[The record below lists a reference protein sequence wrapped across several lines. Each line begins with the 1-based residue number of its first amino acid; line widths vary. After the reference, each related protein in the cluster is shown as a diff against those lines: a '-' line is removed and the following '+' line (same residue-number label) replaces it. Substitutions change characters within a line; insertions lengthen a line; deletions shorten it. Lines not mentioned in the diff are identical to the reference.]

1 MNSGPNWPLAA
12 MRVIDLST
20 DIAGPYCTKML
31 VDAGATVIKVESP
44 AGDPL
49 RRWTASG
56 THIAPGQDSALF
68 QHLNASKRS
77 VVADIETAA
86 GRQIVLDLAAT
97 ADLVVESYAP
107 GALARLGLTL
117 EALQTRNPGLSLL
130 SISPWGGTGPWAHRP
145 ATEFTLQA
153 ATGATDYRRP
163 PGRLPVAA
171 GGRIGEWIAG
181 IFAAA
186 GALCAWRAAR
196 ITGAGQHLD
205 LSIFESM
212 FLTFVPFFDISG
224 QWRDGPM
231 PGGVEVPSIE
241 PAKDGWVGF
250 CTQTGQQWKDFCLL
264 IGQHELGEE
273 ERLLMGWARAAE
285 LPRLQQAIHPWTS
298 ARTIDEIIEL
308 ATALRIP
315 AVPIGNGRNLPH
327 MDHFVERTVF
337 TTGPGGFLRPRP
349 PYLFSDTSLQPFGPA
364 PKLGEH
370 TDEVLKEVRQASPLL
385 TKEGARGRSGA
396 QTAPAASTGTAS
408 ALALA
413 GVRVIDLTAMWA
425 GPFAAS
431 YLADMG
437 ADVIKIESI
446 QRPDGMRLATTVG
459 RKPLWEWAH
468 VFAGANTCK
477 RDVTLNL
484 TTEEGVTLLKRLMQ
498 TADVVMESFAVRV
511 LEQFGITWDV
521 VHALNP
527 RAIML
532 RMPSFG
538 LDGPWR
544 DRTGWAM
551 TMEQVSGMAWLTGY
565 DDQPLVVRGVCDPVG
580 GMNAVFALL
589 LALGERERT
598 GRGQLIEVPLVEGAL
613 NLAAEQVIEH
623 SAYGTLLMRAGNRG
637 PCAAPQGVYRCAET
651 DQCIALA
658 VATDAQWKALCT
670 LVAPEWA
677 GAPQFA
683 TVEGRRAAHD
693 AIDARIDAWLSQH
706 DRAAAV
712 DQLIAAGV
720 PAEAVINV
728 HYAWRNPQLEHR
740 RFFQVM
746 QHPMTGATRYPG
758 LPIAFSALDR
768 HLHRSPPPTLGQH
781 NDEILGGELG
791 LSADELADLRARKII
806 GERPSFM

>member
-1 MNSGPNWPLAA
+1 MNSGPNSLLGPL
-12 MRVIDLST
+12 RVIDLST
-20 DIAGPYCTKML
+20 EIAGPYCTKMF
-31 VDAGATVIKVESP
+31 VDAGATVIKVESA

-56 THIAPGQDSALF
+56 TRLPEGEDGGLF

-77 VVADIETAA
+77 VVADIETPA
-86 GRQIVLDLAAT
+86 GRQLVLDLAAT
-97 ADLVVESYAP
+97 ADLMVESFAP
-107 GALARLGLTL
+107 GTLVRLGLTL
-117 EALQTRNPGLSLL
+117 EALQARNPGLSLL

-153 ATGATDYRRP
+153 ATGSTDFRRP

-181 IFAAA
+181 VFAAA
-186 GALCAWRAAR
+186 GALCAWRSAQL
-196 ITGAGQHLD
+196 TGVGQHLD
-205 LSIFESM
+205 VSIFESM
-212 FLTFVPFFDISG
+212 LLTFVPFFDLSG
-224 QWRDGPM
+224 QWREGPM
-231 PGGVEVPSIE
+231 PAGIEVPSIE

-264 IGQHELGEE
+264 IEQYELGEE

-285 LPRLQQAIHPWTS
+285 LPRLRQAMHPWTR
-298 ARTIDEIIEL
+298 AHTVGEIIEL

-315 AVPIGNGRNLPH
+315 AVPIGNGENLQH
-327 MDHFVERTVF
+327 IEHFAARHVF
-337 TTGPGGFLRPRP
+337 TAGPGGFLRPRP
-349 PYLFSDTSLQPFGPA
+349 PYLLGDSAPRPFGPA

-370 TDEVLKEVRQASPLL
+370 TEEVLKELQARSPLA
-385 TKEGARGRSGA
+385 TAEGARGRSNA
-396 QTAPAASTGTAS
+396 QPAAGPNST
-408 ALALA
+408 LPLA
-413 GVRVIDLTAMWA
+413 GLRIIDLTAMWA
-425 GPFAAS
+425 GPYAAS
-431 YLADMG
+431 FLADMG

-446 QRPDGMRLATTVG
+446 QRPDGMRLASTVG
-459 RKPLWEWAH
+459 REPLWEWAH
-468 VFAGANTCK
+468 VFAGANPCK

-484 TTEEGVTLLKRLMQ
+484 TTPEGMTLLKRLIR

-511 LEQFGITWDV
+511 LEQFGITWEV
-521 VHALNP
+521 AHALNP
-527 RAIML
+527 RAILL

-580 GMNAVFALL
+580 GMNAAFALL

-598 GRGQLIEVPLVEGAL
+598 GQGQLIEVPLVEGAL

-637 PCAAPQGVYRCAET
+637 PYAAPQGVYRCADAE
-651 DQCIALA
+651 QCVALA
-658 VATDAQWKALCT
+658 VATDAQWQALCA

-677 GAPQFA
+677 SDAQFA
-683 TVEGRRAAHD
+683 TAEARRAAHD
-693 AIDARIDAWLSQH
+693 AIDGRIEAWLSRH
-706 DRAAAV
+706 DRDAAV
-712 DQLIAAGV
+712 ERLSAAGV
-720 PAEAVINV
+720 PAEAVVNV
-728 HYAWRNPQLEHR
+728 HYAWRNPQLDHR

-746 QHPMTGATRYPG
+746 HHPVTGATRYPG

-768 HLHRSPPPTLGQH
+768 HLHRTPPPTLGQH

-791 LSADELADLRARKII
+791 LSAEELADLRARKII
-806 GERPSFM
+806 GERPSFL

>member
-1 MNSGPNWPLAA
+1 

-20 DIAGPYCTKML
+20 EIAGPYCTKML
-31 VDAGATVIKVESP
+31 VDVGASVIKVESP

-49 RRWTASG
+49 RHWTASG
-56 THIAPGQDSALF
+56 TRIPAGEDGALF

-77 VVADIETAA
+77 VVADLETPA

-97 ADLVVESYAP
+97 ADLVVESFEP
-107 GALARLGLTL
+107 GTLDRVGLTWK
-117 EALQTRNPGLSLL
+117 ALHARNPALSLL

-186 GALCAWRAAR
+186 GALCAWPVAR
-196 ITGAGQHLD
+196 STGAGQHLD
-205 LSIFESM
+205 VSIFESM
-212 FLTFVPFFDISG
+212 FLTFVPFFDLSG

-264 IGQHELGEE
+264 IEQYELGEE
-273 ERLLMGWARAAE
+273 ERLLMGWHRAAE
-285 LPRLQQAIHPWTS
+285 LPRLQQAIHPWTR
-298 ARTIDEIIEL
+298 AHTIDEIIEL

-315 AVPIGNGRNLPH
+315 AVRIGNGQNLPH
-327 MDHFVERTVF
+327 MDHFVTRKVF
-337 TTGPGGFLRPRP
+337 TTGPGGSLRPRP
-349 PYLFSDTSLQPFGPA
+349 PYLFGEISLRPFGPA

-370 TDEVLKEVRQASPLL
+370 TDEVLRELKQGSPLL
-385 TKEGARGRSGA
+385 TKEGARARA
-396 QTAPAASTGTAS
+396 HAAAPAVAGRIS
-408 ALALA
+408 ALPLT
-413 GVRVIDLTAMWA
+413 GIRVIDLTAMWA
-425 GPFAAS
+425 GPYAAS

-459 RKPLWEWAH
+459 REPLWEWAH
-468 VFAGANTCK
+468 VFAGANPGK

-484 TTEEGVTLLKRLMQ
+484 TTEEGLTLLKRLME

-527 RAIML
+527 RVIMV

-613 NLAAEQVIEH
+613 NLAAEQVIEY

-637 PCAAPQGVYRCAET
+637 PVAAPQGVYRCAGT

-658 VATDAQWKALCT
+658 VATDAQWQALCA

-693 AIDARIDAWLSQH
+693 TIDAQLEVWLAQH
-706 DRAAAV
+706 DRDAAV
-712 DQLIAAGV
+712 ERLTAAGI
-720 PAEAVINV
+720 PAEAVVNV

-746 QHPMTGATRYPG
+746 QHPVTGATRYPG
-758 LPIAFSALDR
+758 SPIAFSAWDR

-791 LSADELADLRARKII
+791 LSAEELADLRARKII